1 MKINY
6 IYIDGYKNLNKLE
19 LSFDDN
25 STVNALIGNNG
36 SGKSNVIEA
45 LTRVF
50 TSVYNDSAVDFV
62 YEIHYTI
69 ADNDVVLSNKG
80 KTVFLENS
88 KPVKKSEKEALLPRS
103 IFLYYCGETDRL
115 KQLAFDCQDKK
126 FERALKTDGEIVSK
140 YLSCVGLKEFTAAL
154 LANAI
159 YGNSTY
165 DKVCELI
172 GIYNIGGPVTFN
184 LKRPSWSK
192 SAPITEESF
201 WNARGTVAMLLH
213 AIKDAGELQITNKNT
228 AKITVKSIADL
239 KLDAENP
246 FDLFI
251 RFELLIQADI
261 LDSIDFVI
269 VKDGIEITPSDL
281 SEGEKQLAQFLSLL
295 EATKEYRALFLLD
308 EFDSFL
314 HPNWQ
319 RRFAEII
326 DGISITGQVIFTTH
340 SPLTLGK
347 VRKENIR
354 ILKDGKVY
362 APSVDTYNRDITEV
376 LDEIM
381 EVPKRP
387 IEIEET
393 IKDFRNA
400 AMHGNKEEAY
410 RLLDE
415 LKGLLSDEDPY
426 WVTAEHLLSRMER
439 IK

>member
-19 LSFDDN
+19 LSFDES

-50 TSVYNDSAVDFV
+50 TSVYNDSTVCFV

-69 ADNDVVLSNKG
+69 ADNEIVLCNKE
-80 KTVFLENS
+80 KPVFLKNGKS
-88 KPVKKSEKEALLPRS
+88 VKKSEKETFLPRS

-115 KQLAFDCQDKK
+115 QKLASDCQDKK
-126 FERALKTDGEIVSK
+126 FEKALKTDGEIVTRYVS
-140 YLSCVGLKEFTAAL
+140 SVGLKEFAAAL

-159 YGNSTY
+159 YQNATY

-172 GIYNIGGPVTFN
+172 NIYNIGGPVTFN

-192 SAPITEESF
+192 SAPITEKSF
-201 WNARGTVAMLLH
+201 WNAQGAVAMLLH
-213 AIKDAGELQITNKNT
+213 AIKDVGELQITDKNT
-228 AKITVKSIADL
+228 AKIIVKNIADL
-239 KLDAENP
+239 KLGAESA
-246 FDLFI
+246 FDLFV
-251 RFELLIQADI
+251 RFELLIQAGI
-261 LDSIDFVI
+261 LNSIDFKI
-269 VKDGIEITPSDL
+269 VKEGVEITSNDL
-281 SEGEKQLAQFLSLL
+281 SEGEKQLAQFLCIL
-295 EATKEYRALFLLD
+295 EATKDYRALFFLD

-326 DGISITGQVIFTTH
+326 DGISITGQVLFTTH

-354 ILKDGKVY
+354 ILKDGKIY
-362 APSVDTYNRDITEV
+362 IPSVDTYNRDITEV

-381 EVPKRP
+381 EVTKRP
-387 IEIEET
+387 VEIEKA
-393 IKDFRNA
+393 IKEFRNA
-400 AMHGNKEEAY
+400 AMLGKKDDAY
-410 RLLDE
+410 RSIEGLRV
-415 LKGLLSDEDPY
+415 LLSNEDPY
-426 WVTAEHLLSRMER
+426 WITIEHMLARMER
-439 IK
+439 TK

>member
-6 IYIDGYKNLNKLE
+6 IYLDGYKNLRNLE
-19 LSFDDN
+19 ISFDTD
-25 STVNALIGNNG
+25 SSVNALIGNNG

-45 LTRVF
+45 LTKVF
-50 TSVYNDSAVDFV
+50 ISIYTDSKVEFI

-69 ADNDVVLSNKG
+69 EDNEVAISNRKE
-80 KTVFLENS
+80 TVFTKNGNV
-88 KPVKKSEKEALLPRS
+88 VKKTERESLLPRS

-115 KQLAFDCQDKK
+115 KRFVLDCHDKK
-126 FERALKTDGEIVSK
+126 FEKALKNDGEIVSK
-140 YLSCVGLKEFTAAL
+140 YLSCAGLKEFSAAL
-154 LANAI
+154 LANVI

-172 GIYNIGGPVTFN
+172 GIYNIGGPVTLN

-192 SAPITEESF
+192 SANITEESF
-201 WNARGTVAMLLH
+201 WNAQGTVAMLLH
-213 AIKDAGELQITNKNT
+213 AIKDAGELQIIDKNT
-228 AKITVKSIADL
+228 AKIVVKTIKDL
-239 KLDAENP
+239 KLNAENP

-261 LDSIDFVI
+261 LDSIDFAI
-269 VKDGIEITPSDL
+269 VKDGVEITPNEL
-281 SEGEKQLAQFLSLL
+281 SEGEKQLALFLSLL

-326 DGISITGQVIFTTH
+326 DGISITGQVLFTTH

-354 ILKDGKVY
+354 ILKEGKVY
-362 APSVDTYNRDITEV
+362 TPSVDTYNRDITEV

-387 IEIEET
+387 IEIEEI
-393 IKDFRNA
+393 IKAFRNA
-400 AMHGNKEEAY
+400 AMHGKKEEAY
-410 RLLDE
+410 RLLDD
-415 LKGLLSDEDPY
+415 LKSSLSNEDPY
-426 WVTAEHLLSRMER
+426 WVTAEHLLARMER
-439 IK
+439 AK

>member
-19 LSFDDN
+19 VSFDNN

-50 TSVYNDSAVDFV
+50 IAVYNDSTLDFV

-69 ADNDVVLSNKG
+69 SDNEIVLCNKE
-80 KTVFLENS
+80 KTVFLKNGKS
-88 KPVKKSEKEALLPRS
+88 VKKSEKETCLPRS
-103 IFLYYCGETDRL
+103 IFLYYCGETDRI
-115 KQLAFDCQDKK
+115 QNFASDCQDKK
-126 FERALKTDGEIVSK
+126 FEKALKTDGEIVARYVS
-140 YLSCVGLKEFTAAL
+140 SVGLKEFAAAL

-159 YGNSTY
+159 CQNSTY
-165 DKVCELI
+165 DRVCELI
-172 GIYNIGGPVTFN
+172 NIYNIGGPVTFS
-184 LKRPSWSK
+184 LGRPSWSK

-201 WNARGTVAMLLH
+201 WNAQGTVAMLLH
-213 AIKDAGELQITNKNT
+213 AIKDVGELQITDKNT
-228 AKITVKSIADL
+228 AKIIVKNIADL
-239 KLDAENP
+239 KLGAESA

-251 RFELLIQADI
+251 RFELLIQAGI
-261 LDSIDFVI
+261 LNSIDFKI
-269 VKDGIEITPSDL
+269 VKEGVEITSNDL
-281 SEGEKQLAQFLSLL
+281 SEGEKQLAQFLCLL
-295 EATKEYRALFLLD
+295 EATKDYRALFLLD

-326 DGISITGQVIFTTH
+326 DGISITGQVLFTTH

-354 ILKDGKVY
+354 ILKDGKIY
-362 APSVDTYNRDITEV
+362 IPSVDTYNRDITEV

-381 EVPKRP
+381 EVTKRP
-387 IEIEET
+387 IEIEKA
-393 IKDFRNA
+393 IKHFRNA
-400 AMHGNKEEAY
+400 VMHNRKDEAY
-410 RLLDE
+410 KAYE
-415 LKGLLSDEDPY
+415 SLKELLSKEDPY
-426 WVTAEHLLSRMER
+426 WGAVDHLLANMER
-439 IK
+439 TK

>member
-19 LSFDDN
+19 LSFDKD
-25 STVNALIGNNG
+25 SSVNALIGNNG
-36 SGKSNVIEA
+36 CGKSNVIEA
-45 LTRVF
+45 LTKVF
-50 TSVYNDSAVDFV
+50 TCVYNNLDVNFV
-62 YEIHYTI
+62 YEVHYMI
-69 ADNDVVLSNKG
+69 DENEIIISNREKN
-80 KTVFLENS
+80 VFLKNGRT
-88 KPVKKSEKEALLPRS
+88 VKKSEQEYFLPRS

-115 KQLAFDCQDKK
+115 KKFALDCNDRK
-126 FERALKTDGEIVSK
+126 FEKALKIDGQIVSK
-140 YLSCVGLKEFTAAL
+140 YLSCVGLKEFSAAL

-159 YGNSTY
+159 YGNATY
-165 DKVCELI
+165 DKVCDLI
-172 GIYNIGGPVTFN
+172 GIYNIGGPVTFY

-192 SAPITEESF
+192 SSPITEESF
-201 WNARGTVAMLLH
+201 WNAKGTVAVLLH
-213 AIKDAGELQITNKNT
+213 AIKDIGKLEIIDKNS
-228 AKITVKSIADL
+228 AKIVVKRMKEL

-246 FDLFI
+246 FDLFT

-261 LDSIDFVI
+261 LESIDFVI
-269 VKDGIEITPSDL
+269 IKDGVEICPEDL

-326 DGISITGQVIFTTH
+326 DSISITGQVFFTTH
-340 SPLTLGK
+340 SPLTLNK

-362 APSVDTYNRDITEV
+362 IPSVDTYNRDITEV

-381 EVPKRP
+381 DVPKRP
-387 IEIEET
+387 VEIQEAIRT
-393 IKDFRNA
+393 FRNA
-400 AMHGNKEEAY
+400 VMHGNKKVACNS
-410 RLLDE
+410 LVE
-415 LKGLLSDEDPY
+415 LKNILSSDDPY
-426 WVTAEHLLSRMER
+426 WVTAEHLMSRMER
-439 IK
+439 MK

>member
-19 LSFDDN
+19 VSFDNN

-50 TSVYNDSAVDFV
+50 IAVYNDSTVDFV

-69 ADNDVVLSNKG
+69 SDNEIVLCNKE
-80 KTVFLENS
+80 KTVFLKNGKS
-88 KPVKKSEKEALLPRS
+88 VKKSEKETCLPRS
-103 IFLYYCGETDRL
+103 IFLYYCGETDRI
-115 KQLAFDCQDKK
+115 QNFASDCQDKK
-126 FERALKTDGEIVSK
+126 FEKALKTDGEIVARYVS
-140 YLSCVGLKEFTAAL
+140 SVGLKEFAAAF

-159 YGNSTY
+159 CQNSTY
-165 DKVCELI
+165 DRVCELI
-172 GIYNIGGPVTFN
+172 NIYNIGGPVTFS
-184 LKRPSWSK
+184 LGRPSWSK

-201 WNARGTVAMLLH
+201 WNAQGTVAMLLH
-213 AIKDAGELQITNKNT
+213 AIKDVGELQITDKNT
-228 AKITVKSIADL
+228 AKIIVKNIADL
-239 KLDAENP
+239 KLGAESA

-251 RFELLIQADI
+251 RFELLIQAGI
-261 LDSIDFVI
+261 LNSIDFKI
-269 VKDGIEITPSDL
+269 VKEGVEITSNDL
-281 SEGEKQLAQFLSLL
+281 SEGEKQLAQFLCLL
-295 EATKEYRALFLLD
+295 EATKDYRALFLLD

-326 DGISITGQVIFTTH
+326 DGISITGQVLFTTH

-354 ILKDGKVY
+354 ILKDGKIY
-362 APSVDTYNRDITEV
+362 IPSVDTYNRDITEV

-381 EVPKRP
+381 EVTKRP
-387 IEIEET
+387 IEIEKA
-393 IKDFRNA
+393 IKYFRNA
-400 AMHGNKEEAY
+400 VMHNRKDEAY
-410 RLLDE
+410 KAYE
-415 LKGLLSDEDPY
+415 SLKELLSKEDPY
-426 WVTAEHLLSRMER
+426 WGAVDHLLANMER
-439 IK
+439 TK

>member
-6 IYIDGYKNLNKLE
+6 IYIDGYKNLKKLE
-19 LSFDDN
+19 LSFDKD
-25 STVNALIGNNG
+25 SAVNALIGNNG

-45 LTRVF
+45 LTKVF
-50 TSVYNDSAVDFV
+50 TSVYNDSTIEFV
-62 YEIHYTI
+62 YEIHYMI
-69 ADNDVVLSNKG
+69 SDNEIILSNKG
-80 KTVFLENS
+80 KTLFLKNGTS
-88 KPVKKSEKEALLPRS
+88 IKKSEKGAFLPRS

-115 KQLAFDCQDKK
+115 QNLASDCQDKK
-126 FERALKTDGEIVSK
+126 FEKALKTDGEIVARYVS
-140 YLSCVGLKEFTAAL
+140 SVGLKEFTAAL

-159 YGNSTY
+159 YQNATY

-172 GIYNIGGPVTFN
+172 NIHNIGGPVIFN

-201 WNARGTVAMLLH
+201 WNAQGTVAMLLH
-213 AIKDAGELQITNKNT
+213 AIKDVGKLEITDKNT
-228 AKITVKSIADL
+228 AKIIVKSISDL
-239 KLDAENP
+239 KLGAESA

-261 LDSIDFVI
+261 LDSISFAI
-269 VKDGIEITPSDL
+269 VKDGIEIFPEDL
-281 SEGEKQLAQFLSLL
+281 SEGEKQLAQFLCLL
-295 EATKEYRALFLLD
+295 EATKDYRALFLLD

-326 DGISITGQVIFTTH
+326 DGISITGQVLFTTH

-354 ILKDGKVY
+354 ILKNGKIY
-362 APSVDTYNRDITEV
+362 TPSVDTYNRDITEV

-381 EVPKRP
+381 EVTKRP
-387 IEIEET
+387 VEIEKA
-393 IKDFRNA
+393 IKKFRDA
-400 AMHGNKEEAY
+400 AMYGKKDEAY
-410 RLLDE
+410 KLIKE
-415 LKGLLSDEDPY
+415 LKELLSDEDPY
-426 WVTAEHLLSRMER
+426 WITIEHLLARMER
-439 IK
+439 KK

>member
-50 TSVYNDSAVDFV
+50 TAVYNDSAVDFV

-69 ADNDVVLSNKG
+69 ADNGVVLSNKG
-80 KTVFLENS
+80 KIVFLKNS
-88 KPVKKSEKEALLPRS
+88 KPVKKSEKDALLPRS

-115 KQLAFDCQDKK
+115 KQLTFDCQDKK

-201 WNARGTVAMLLH
+201 WNAQGTVAMLLH

-228 AKITVKSIADL
+228 AKIIVKSIADL
-239 KLDAENP
+239 KLGAENP

-251 RFELLIQADI
+251 RFELLIQADV

-269 VKDGIEITPSDL
+269 VKEGIEITPSDL

-354 ILKDGKVY
+354 ILKEGKVY
-362 APSVDTYNRDITEV
+362 MPSVDTYNRDITEV

-387 IEIEET
+387 IEIEKT

-415 LKGLLSDEDPY
+415 IKGLLSDEDPY

>member
-19 LSFDDN
+19 LSFDES

-50 TSVYNDSAVDFV
+50 TSVYNDSTVCFV

-69 ADNDVVLSNKG
+69 ADNEIVLCNKE
-80 KTVFLENS
+80 KPVFLKNGKS
-88 KPVKKSEKEALLPRS
+88 VKKSEKETFLPRS

-115 KQLAFDCQDKK
+115 QKLASDCQDKK
-126 FERALKTDGEIVSK
+126 FEKALKTDGEIVTRYVS
-140 YLSCVGLKEFTAAL
+140 SVGLKEFAAAL

-159 YGNSTY
+159 YQNATY

-172 GIYNIGGPVTFN
+172 NIYNIGGPVTFN

-192 SAPITEESF
+192 SAPITEKSF
-201 WNARGTVAMLLH
+201 WNAQGAVAMLLH
-213 AIKDAGELQITNKNT
+213 AIKDVGELQITDKNT
-228 AKITVKSIADL
+228 AKIIVKNIADL
-239 KLDAENP
+239 KLGAESA
-246 FDLFI
+246 FDLFV
-251 RFELLIQADI
+251 RFELLIQAGI
-261 LDSIDFVI
+261 LNSIDFKI
-269 VKDGIEITPSDL
+269 VKEGVEITSNDL
-281 SEGEKQLAQFLSLL
+281 SEGEKQLAQFLCIL
-295 EATKEYRALFLLD
+295 EATKDYRALFLLD

-326 DGISITGQVIFTTH
+326 DGISITGQVLFTTH

-354 ILKDGKVY
+354 ILKDGKIY
-362 APSVDTYNRDITEV
+362 IPSVDTYNRDITEV

-381 EVPKRP
+381 EVTKRP
-387 IEIEET
+387 VEIEKA
-393 IKDFRNA
+393 IKEFRHA
-400 AMHGNKEEAY
+400 AMLGKKDDAY
-410 RLLDE
+410 RSIEGLRV
-415 LKGLLSDEDPY
+415 LLSNEDPY
-426 WVTAEHLLSRMER
+426 WITIEHMLARMER
-439 IK
+439 EK

>member
-1 MKINY
+1 MKIDY
-6 IYIDGYKNLNKLE
+6 IYIDSYKNLNKLE
-19 LSFDDN
+19 VSFDNN

-45 LTRVF
+45 LTKVF
-50 TSVYNDSAVDFV
+50 TSVYNDSTVDFI
-62 YEIHYTI
+62 YEIHYMI
-69 ADNDVVLSNKG
+69 ADNEIILSNKE
-80 KTVFLENS
+80 KTVFLKNG
-88 KPVKKSEKEALLPRS
+88 KPVKKSEKEAFLPRS

-115 KQLAFDCQDKK
+115 QKLASDCQDKK
-126 FERALKTDGEIVSK
+126 FEKAIKTDGEIVSK
-140 YLSCVGLKEFTAAL
+140 YVSCVGLKEFTAAL

-159 YGNSTY
+159 YQNATY

-172 GIYNIGGPVTFN
+172 DIYNIGGPITFN

-192 SAPITEESF
+192 SASITKESF
-201 WNARGTVAMLLH
+201 WNAQGTVAMLLH
-213 AIKDAGELQITNKNT
+213 AIKDVGELQIIDKNT
-228 AKITVKSIADL
+228 AKIIVKSIADL
-239 KLDAENP
+239 KLKAESA

-261 LDSIDFVI
+261 LNYIDFQI
-269 VKDGIEITPSDL
+269 VKEGVEISPADL
-281 SEGEKQLAQFLSLL
+281 SEGEKQLAQFLCLL
-295 EATKEYRALFLLD
+295 EATKDYRALFLLD

-326 DGISITGQVIFTTH
+326 DGISITGQVLFTTH

-354 ILKDGKVY
+354 ILKEGKVY
-362 APSVDTYNRDITEV
+362 TPSVDTYNRDITEV

-387 IEIEET
+387 IEIEKA
-393 IKDFRNA
+393 IKAFRNA
-400 AMHGNKEEAY
+400 AMHGKKDEAY
-410 RLLDE
+410 KSIDE
-415 LKGLLSDEDPY
+415 LKVFMSDEDPY
-426 WVTAEHLLSRMER
+426 WITVEHLIAHMER
-439 IK
+439 KK

>member
-19 LSFDDN
+19 LSFDES

-50 TSVYNDSAVDFV
+50 TSVYNDSTVCFV

-69 ADNDVVLSNKG
+69 ADNEIVLCNKE
-80 KTVFLENS
+80 KPVFLKNGKS
-88 KPVKKSEKEALLPRS
+88 VKKSEKETFLPRS

-115 KQLAFDCQDKK
+115 QKLASDCQDKK
-126 FERALKTDGEIVSK
+126 FEKALKTDGEIVTRYVS
-140 YLSCVGLKEFTAAL
+140 SVGLKEFAAAL

-159 YGNSTY
+159 YQNATY

-172 GIYNIGGPVTFN
+172 NIYNIGGPVTFN

-192 SAPITEESF
+192 SAPITEKSF
-201 WNARGTVAMLLH
+201 WNAQGAVAMLLH
-213 AIKDAGELQITNKNT
+213 AIKDVGELQITDKNT
-228 AKITVKSIADL
+228 AKIIVKNIAVL
-239 KLDAENP
+239 KLGAESA
-246 FDLFI
+246 FDLFV
-251 RFELLIQADI
+251 RFELLIQAGI
-261 LDSIDFVI
+261 LNSIDFKI
-269 VKDGIEITPSDL
+269 VKEGVEITSNDL
-281 SEGEKQLAQFLSLL
+281 SEGEKQLAQFLCIL
-295 EATKEYRALFLLD
+295 EATKDYRALFLLD

-326 DGISITGQVIFTTH
+326 DGISITGQVLFTTN

-354 ILKDGKVY
+354 ILKDGKIY
-362 APSVDTYNRDITEV
+362 IPSVDTYNRDITEV

-381 EVPKRP
+381 EVTKRP
-387 IEIEET
+387 VEIEKA
-393 IKDFRNA
+393 IKEFRNA
-400 AMHGNKEEAY
+400 AMLGKKDDAY
-410 RLLDE
+410 RSIEGLRV
-415 LKGLLSDEDPY
+415 LLSNEDPY
-426 WVTAEHLLSRMER
+426 WITIEHMLARMER
-439 IK
+439 EK

>member
-6 IYIDGYKNLNKLE
+6 VYIDGYKNLNKLE
-19 LSFDDN
+19 LCFDND

-50 TSVYNDSAVDFV
+50 TSVYNESTVNFI
-62 YEIHYTI
+62 YEIHYMI
-69 ADNDVVLSNKG
+69 ANNEIVLSNKE
-80 KTVFLENS
+80 KPLFLKNS
-88 KPVKKSEKEALLPRS
+88 KPVKKAEKEACLPRS

-115 KQLAFDCQDKK
+115 QKLALDCQDKK
-126 FERALKTDGEIVSK
+126 FDRALKTDGEIVAK
-140 YLSCVGLKEFTAAL
+140 YLSCVGLREFTAAL

-159 YGNSTY
+159 YQNATY

-172 GIYNIGGPVTFN
+172 SIYNIGGPVTFN
-184 LKRPSWSK
+184 LKRPSWGN
-192 SAPITEESF
+192 SAPITDKSF
-201 WNARGTVAMLLH
+201 WNAQGTVAMLLH
-213 AIKDAGELQITNKNT
+213 AIKDVGELQITDKNT
-228 AKITVKSIADL
+228 AKIIVKSIADL
-239 KLDAENP
+239 KLGAESV
-246 FDLFI
+246 FDLFV
-251 RFELLIQADI
+251 RFQLLIQAGI
-261 LDSIDFVI
+261 LESIDFKI
-269 VKDGIEITPSDL
+269 VKEGVEIAPADL
-281 SEGEKQLAQFLSLL
+281 SEGEKQLAQFLCLL
-295 EATKEYRALFLLD
+295 EATKDYRALFLLD

-326 DGISITGQVIFTTH
+326 DGISITGQVLFTTH

-362 APSVDTYNRDITEV
+362 TPSVDTYNRDITEV

-381 EVPKRP
+381 EVSKRP
-387 IEIEET
+387 IEIEKAIEE
-393 IKDFRNA
+393 FRKA
-400 AMHGNKEEAY
+400 SMRGNKKEAY
-410 RLLDE
+410 RLFDE
-415 LKGLLSDEDPY
+415 LKGLLPDGDTF
-426 WVTAEHLLSRMER
+426 WVTAEHLLARMER

>member
-6 IYIDGYKNLNKLE
+6 VYIDGYKNLNKLE
-19 LSFDDN
+19 LCFDND

-50 TSVYNDSAVDFV
+50 TSVYNESTVNFI
-62 YEIHYTI
+62 YEIHYMI
-69 ADNDVVLSNKG
+69 ANNEIVLSNKE
-80 KTVFLENS
+80 KPLFLKNS
-88 KPVKKSEKEALLPRS
+88 KPVKKAEKEACLPRS

-115 KQLAFDCQDKK
+115 QKLALDCQDKK
-126 FERALKTDGEIVSK
+126 FDRALKTDGEIVAK
-140 YLSCVGLKEFTAAL
+140 YLSCVGLREFTAAL

-159 YGNSTY
+159 YRNATY

-172 GIYNIGGPVTFN
+172 SIYNIGGPVTFN
-184 LKRPSWSK
+184 LKRPSWGK
-192 SAPITEESF
+192 SALITEKSF
-201 WNARGTVAMLLH
+201 WNAQGTVAMLLH
-213 AIKDAGELQITNKNT
+213 AIKDVGELQITDKNT
-228 AKITVKSIADL
+228 AKIIVKSIADL
-239 KLDAENP
+239 KLGAESV
-246 FDLFI
+246 FDLFV
-251 RFELLIQADI
+251 RFQLLIQAGI
-261 LDSIDFVI
+261 LESIDFKI
-269 VKDGIEITPSDL
+269 VKEGVEIAPADL
-281 SEGEKQLAQFLSLL
+281 SEGEKQLAQFLCLL
-295 EATKEYRALFLLD
+295 EATKDYRALFLLD

-326 DGISITGQVIFTTH
+326 DGISITGQVLFTTH

-362 APSVDTYNRDITEV
+362 TPSVDTYNRDITEV

-381 EVPKRP
+381 EVSKRP
-387 IEIEET
+387 IEIEKAIEE
-393 IKDFRNA
+393 FRKA
-400 AMHGNKEEAY
+400 SMRGNKKEAY
-410 RLLDE
+410 RLFDE
-415 LKGLLSDEDPY
+415 LKGLLPDGDTF
-426 WVTAEHLLSRMER
+426 WVTAEHLLARMER

>member
-6 IYIDGYKNLNKLE
+6 IFIDGYKNLNELE
-19 LSFDDN
+19 LTFVQG

-50 TSVYNDSAVDFV
+50 TSVYNDSTVDFI

-69 ADNDVVLSNKG
+69 ADNEIILSNKE
-80 KTVFLENS
+80 KLIFLKNGRM
-88 KPVKKSEKEALLPRS
+88 VKNTEKEVFLPRS

-115 KQLAFDCQDKK
+115 KKLALDCKDKK

-140 YLSCVGLKEFTAAL
+140 YLSCVGLKEFAAAL

-159 YGNSTY
+159 YGNSTF

-172 GIYNIGGPVTFN
+172 GIYNIGGPITFN

-201 WNARGTVAMLLH
+201 WNAQGTVAMLLH
-213 AIKDAGELQITNKNT
+213 AIRDVGKLQIIDKNT
-228 AKITVKSIADL
+228 ARIVVESITDL
-239 KLDAENP
+239 KLDAENS
-246 FDLFI
+246 FDLFV

-261 LDSIDFVI
+261 LDSIDFQI
-269 VKDGIEITPSDL
+269 IKDGIEITPADL

-295 EATKEYRALFLLD
+295 EATKDYRALFLLD

-319 RRFAEII
+319 RRFAEVI
-326 DGISITGQVIFTTH
+326 DGISITGQVLFTTH

-354 ILKDGKVY
+354 ILKEGKIY
-362 APSVDTYNRDITEV
+362 IPSVDTYNRDITEV

-387 IEIEET
+387 IEIEKA
-393 IKDFRNA
+393 IKEFRNA
-400 AMHGNKEEAY
+400 AMHGNKDEAY
-410 RLLDE
+410 RILNE
-415 LKGLLSDEDPY
+415 LKSVLSVEDTF
-426 WVTAEHLLSRMER
+426 WVTAEHLLARMER

>member
-19 LSFDDN
+19 VSFDNN

-50 TSVYNDSAVDFV
+50 IAVYNDSTVDFV

-69 ADNDVVLSNKG
+69 SDNEIVLCNKG
-80 KTVFLENS
+80 KTVFLKNGKS
-88 KPVKKSEKEALLPRS
+88 VKKSEKETCLPRS
-103 IFLYYCGETDRL
+103 IFLYYCGETDRIQ
-115 KQLAFDCQDKK
+115 KFVADCQEQK
-126 FERALKTDGEIVSK
+126 FEKALKIGEIVVRYVS
-140 YLSCVGLKEFTAAL
+140 SVGLKEFAAAL

-159 YGNSTY
+159 CQNSTY
-165 DKVCELI
+165 DRVCELI
-172 GIYNIGGPVTFN
+172 NIYNIGGPVTFS
-184 LKRPSWSK
+184 LGRPSWSK

-201 WNARGTVAMLLH
+201 WNAQGTVAMLLH
-213 AIKDAGELQITNKNT
+213 AIKDVGELQITDKNT
-228 AKITVKSIADL
+228 AKIIVKNIADL
-239 KLDAENP
+239 KLGAESA

-251 RFELLIQADI
+251 RFELLIQAGI
-261 LDSIDFVI
+261 LNSIDFKI
-269 VKDGIEITPSDL
+269 VKEGVEITSNDL
-281 SEGEKQLAQFLSLL
+281 SEGEKQLAQFLCLL
-295 EATKEYRALFLLD
+295 EATKDYRALFLLD

-326 DGISITGQVIFTTH
+326 DGISITGQVLFTTH

-354 ILKDGKVY
+354 ILKDGKIY
-362 APSVDTYNRDITEV
+362 IPSVDTYNRDITEV

-381 EVPKRP
+381 EVTKRP
-387 IEIEET
+387 IEIEKA
-393 IKDFRNA
+393 IKYFRNA
-400 AMHGNKEEAY
+400 VMHNRKDEAY
-410 RLLDE
+410 KAYE
-415 LKGLLSDEDPY
+415 SLKELLSKEDPY
-426 WVTAEHLLSRMER
+426 WGAVDHLLANMER
-439 IK
+439 TK

>member
-19 LSFDDN
+19 ASFDNN

-50 TSVYNDSAVDFV
+50 IAVYNDSTVDFV

-69 ADNDVVLSNKG
+69 SDNEIVLCNKE
-80 KTVFLENS
+80 KTVFLKNGKS
-88 KPVKKSEKEALLPRS
+88 VKKSEKETCLPRS
-103 IFLYYCGETDRL
+103 IFLYYCGETDRI
-115 KQLAFDCQDKK
+115 QNFASDCQDKK
-126 FERALKTDGEIVSK
+126 FEKALKTDGEIVARYVS
-140 YLSCVGLKEFTAAL
+140 SVGLKEFAAAL

-159 YGNSTY
+159 CQNSTY
-165 DKVCELI
+165 DRVCELI
-172 GIYNIGGPVTFN
+172 NIYNIGGPVTFN
-184 LKRPSWSK
+184 LGRPSWSK

-201 WNARGTVAMLLH
+201 WNAQGTVAMLLH
-213 AIKDAGELQITNKNT
+213 AIKDVGELQITDKNT
-228 AKITVKSIADL
+228 AKIIVKNIADL
-239 KLDAENP
+239 KLGAESA

-251 RFELLIQADI
+251 RFELLIQAGI
-261 LDSIDFVI
+261 LNSIDFKI
-269 VKDGIEITPSDL
+269 VKEGVEITSNDL
-281 SEGEKQLAQFLSLL
+281 SEGEKQLAQFLCLL
-295 EATKEYRALFLLD
+295 EATKDYRALFLLD

-326 DGISITGQVIFTTH
+326 DGISITGQVLFTTH

-354 ILKDGKVY
+354 ILKDGKIY
-362 APSVDTYNRDITEV
+362 IPSVDTYNRDITEV

-381 EVPKRP
+381 EVTKRP
-387 IEIEET
+387 IEIEKA
-393 IKDFRNA
+393 IKYFRNA
-400 AMHGNKEEAY
+400 VMHNRKDEAY
-410 RLLDE
+410 KAYE
-415 LKGLLSDEDPY
+415 SLKELLSKEDPY
-426 WVTAEHLLSRMER
+426 WGAVDHLLANMER
-439 IK
+439 TK

>member
-19 LSFDDN
+19 LSFDES

-50 TSVYNDSAVDFV
+50 TSVYNDSTVCFV

-69 ADNDVVLSNKG
+69 ADNEIVLCNKE
-80 KTVFLENS
+80 KPVFLKNGKS
-88 KPVKKSEKEALLPRS
+88 VKKSEKETFLPRS

-115 KQLAFDCQDKK
+115 QKLASDCQDKK
-126 FERALKTDGEIVSK
+126 FEKALKTDGEIVTRYVS
-140 YLSCVGLKEFTAAL
+140 SVGLKEFAAAL

-159 YGNSTY
+159 YQNATY

-172 GIYNIGGPVTFN
+172 NIYNIGGPVTFN

-192 SAPITEESF
+192 SAPITEKSF
-201 WNARGTVAMLLH
+201 WNAQGAVAMLLH
-213 AIKDAGELQITNKNT
+213 AIKDVGELQITDKNT
-228 AKITVKSIADL
+228 AKIIVKNIAVL
-239 KLDAENP
+239 KLGAESA
-246 FDLFI
+246 FDLFV
-251 RFELLIQADI
+251 RFELLIQAGI
-261 LDSIDFVI
+261 LNSIDFKI
-269 VKDGIEITPSDL
+269 VKEGVEITSNDL
-281 SEGEKQLAQFLSLL
+281 SEGEKQLAQFLCIL
-295 EATKEYRALFLLD
+295 EATKDYRALFLLD

-326 DGISITGQVIFTTH
+326 DGISITGQVLFTTH

-354 ILKDGKVY
+354 ILKDGKIY
-362 APSVDTYNRDITEV
+362 IPSVDTYNRDITEV

-381 EVPKRP
+381 EVTKRP
-387 IEIEET
+387 VEIEKA
-393 IKDFRNA
+393 IKEFRNA
-400 AMHGNKEEAY
+400 AMLGKKDDAY
-410 RLLDE
+410 RSIEGLRV
-415 LKGLLSDEDPY
+415 LLSNEDPY
-426 WVTAEHLLSRMER
+426 WITIEHMLARMER
-439 IK
+439 EK

>member
-19 LSFDDN
+19 LSFDES

-50 TSVYNDSAVDFV
+50 TSVYNDSTVCFV

-69 ADNDVVLSNKG
+69 ADNEIVLCNKE
-80 KTVFLENS
+80 KPVFLKNGKS
-88 KPVKKSEKEALLPRS
+88 VKKSEKETFLPRS

-115 KQLAFDCQDKK
+115 QKLASDCQDKK
-126 FERALKTDGEIVSK
+126 FEKALKTDGEIVTRYVS
-140 YLSCVGLKEFTAAL
+140 SVGLKEFAAAL

-159 YGNSTY
+159 YQNATY

-172 GIYNIGGPVTFN
+172 NIYNIGGPVTFN

-192 SAPITEESF
+192 SAPITEKSF
-201 WNARGTVAMLLH
+201 WNAQGAVAMLLH
-213 AIKDAGELQITNKNT
+213 AIKDVGELQITDKNT
-228 AKITVKSIADL
+228 AKIIVKNIADL
-239 KLDAENP
+239 KLGAESA
-246 FDLFI
+246 FDLFV
-251 RFELLIQADI
+251 RFELLIQAGI
-261 LDSIDFVI
+261 LNSIDFKI
-269 VKDGIEITPSDL
+269 VKEGVEITSNDL
-281 SEGEKQLAQFLSLL
+281 SEGEKQLAQFLCIL
-295 EATKEYRALFLLD
+295 EATKDYRALFLLD

-326 DGISITGQVIFTTH
+326 DGISITGQVLFTTH

-354 ILKDGKVY
+354 ILKDGKIY
-362 APSVDTYNRDITEV
+362 IPSVDTYNRDITEV

-381 EVPKRP
+381 EVTKRP
-387 IEIEET
+387 VEIEKA
-393 IKDFRNA
+393 IKEFRNA
-400 AMHGNKEEAY
+400 AMHGKKDEAY
-410 RLLDE
+410 RSIEE
-415 LKGLLSDEDPY
+415 LKVLLSDEDPY
-426 WVTAEHLLSRMER
+426 WITIEHMLARMER
-439 IK
+439 TK